1 MSDAYTGAASAF
13 WVLKKIGLL
22 ELSQN
27 TPSKTNC
34 LAKVSPL
41 LNDLCLQK
49 NVENCNIVIY
59 FIKIIFILKKTYVI
73 T

>member
-49 NVENCNIVIY
+49 M
-59 FIKIIFILKKTYVI
+59 LKVVLL
-73 T
+73 